1 MNLIE
6 RILSSH
12 RHAAH
17 AVQRSLAS
25 AAAYGESDPNPL
37 ARMRLYLSVL
47 RQRFAQGG

>member
-17 AVQRSLAS
+17 AVQRSVAS
-25 AAAYGESDPNPL
+25 AAAYSEVGPNPL
-37 ARMRLYLSVL
+37 VRMRLYLSVL